1 MGENRRI
8 LSDYL
13 QSLPIETEESRFLR
27 SVPWVFDAGPQDPD
41 VLLAAMRREA
51 EQLADLPRQVVFSL
65 ITPMYGTPARLLR
78 ELILTVRLQTSARW
92 ELILVDDG
100 SPDKSHLAIAREWS
114 RRDSRIKL
122 FECDENR
129 GISGGRNFAIERASG
144 DFLCVLDHDDLL
156 HPMALGTYARVVNA
170 NPDMNFLFS
179 NESQIDDAGTRTYG
193 YFSKP
198 FLDLFTVF
206 RTNYICHFTAVRRD
220 LLTAAMR
227 DGRAFP
233 LGIRRRRGP

>member
-78 ELILTVRLQTSARW
+78 ELILTVRLQTWARW

-114 RRDSRIKL
+114 RRDSRSSSSSATRIAGSAGG
-122 FECDENR
+122 
-129 GISGGRNFAIERASG
+129 GISRSSGPRATSSA
-144 DFLCVLDHDDLL
+144 CSI
-156 HPMALGTYARVVNA
+156 MTT
-170 NPDMNFLFS
+170 S
-179 NESQIDDAGTRTYG
+179 CTRWPWGPTPAW
-193 YFSKP
+193 S
-198 FLDLFTVF
+198 T
-206 RTNYICHFTAVRRD
+206 
-220 LLTAAMR
+220 LT
-227 DGRAFP
+227 P
-233 LGIRRRRGP
+233 T